1 MKKIII
7 NKNDE
12 NNRLD
17 KFIMKLLPLLP
28 EKMMYKSIRKKRIK
42 VNGKKSEISYR
53 LKEGDVL
60 ELYINDEFFE
70 KSTTEDDFKSAPV
83 NLDIVYEDENIMV
96 INKKAGLIVHPDKN
110 CKVDCLINRIKN
122 YLFKKG
128 EYNPENENSFAPAL
142 VNRIDRNTQ
151 GMVMAAKNAQS
162 LRELNKKI
170 KSREIYK
177 FYLTIVCGT
186 IKKDEDTLTSF
197 LDKNKDKNKVY
208 IKNKNADLKKYK
220 TIITKYKVLK
230 RSRKFTLLEVS
241 LLTGRTH
248 QIRAHFAS
256 IGHPLLG
263 DGKYGKN
270 IINKELKYK
279 YQALCAY
286 KIHFDF
292 KDSDGFLNYLNGKTF
307 EINSENIWFIEDF
320 NTRILKSY

>member
-12 NNRLD
+12 SNRLD
-17 KFIMKLLPLLP
+17 RFIAKSLPLIP
-28 EKMMYKSIRKKRIK
+28 ESIIYKAIRKKRIK

-70 KSTTEDDFKSAPV
+70 KSSAEDDFKSAPV
-83 NLDIVYEDENIMV
+83 NLDIVYEDENIII
-96 INKKAGLIVHPDKN
+96 INKKAGLVVHPDKN

-128 EYNPENENSFAPAL
+128 EYNPENENSFSPAL

-151 GMVMAAKNAQS
+151 GMVIAAKNAQS
-162 LRELNKKI
+162 LKELNEKM
-170 KSREIYK
+170 KSREIHKY
-177 FYLTIVCGT
+177 YLCIVCGV
-186 IKKDEDTLTSF
+186 IKKDEETLTAF
-197 LDKNKDKNKVY
+197 LDKNENKNKVY
-208 IKNKNADLKKYK
+208 IKSKSADLKKFK

-230 RSRKFTLLEVS
+230 RSGNFTLLEVS

-248 QIRAHFAS
+248 QIRAHLAS

-270 IINKELKYK
+270 AINKEQKYK

-286 KIHFDF
+286 KLCFDF
-292 KDSDGFLNYLNGKTF
+292 KYSGGFLSYLNGKKF
-307 EINSENIWFIEDF
+307 EIKREDIWFVEDF
-320 NTRILKSY
+320 NGRILKKY